1 MKLKKIFQNLFK
13 KIFQYIFIIIYG
25 KIKLL
30 DHNHESFFKTKKI
43 DKINISGKN
52 YEVEK
57 NVYEIKNARVYTDLV
72 EHVAIIK
79 DNFIIP
85 KISYQQINNE
95 LKDPSFN
102 KVLVSGTNRFK
113 KKIKGN
119 ILSLLQGSSGNN
131 YFHFLF
137 DIIPKIILLEKK
149 NLLKDIN
156 LFLLP
161 NIKDWQKT
169 ILSSFGIGEKQL
181 LNSNIFRHVE
191 AEKIYA
197 VDHPWY
203 MKGFVN
209 YEIKNIPEWVV
220 FSLREKFL
228 NYSKKIPIAEKIF
241 IDRSDS
247 LYNHCKLT
255 NNKEIIDFLTENNFK
270 SYQVS
275 KLNFFEQ
282 VYLFKNA
289 KIIVGP
295 HGAAFSNIIFS
306 DPGLKIIELI
316 PKNHPSIKC
325 KKFSDLLGF
334 KYTRVNLDLIN
345 NQNKNK
351 TGDMKISISHLSE
364 ILKDVL

>member
-95 LKDPSFN
+95 LKDSSFN

-149 NLLKDIN
+149 K
-156 LFLLP
+156 
-161 NIKDWQKT
+161 
-169 ILSSFGIGEKQL
+169 
-181 LNSNIFRHVE
+181 
-191 AEKIYA
+191 
-197 VDHPWY
+197 
-203 MKGFVN
+203 FVKR
-209 YEIKNIPEWVV
+209 Y
-220 FSLREKFL
+220 
-228 NYSKKIPIAEKIF
+228 
-241 IDRSDS
+241 
-247 LYNHCKLT
+247 
-255 NNKEIIDFLTENNFK
+255 
-270 SYQVS
+270 
-275 KLNFFEQ
+275 
-282 VYLFKNA
+282 
-289 KIIVGP
+289 
-295 HGAAFSNIIFS
+295 
-306 DPGLKIIELI
+306 
-316 PKNHPSIKC
+316 
-325 KKFSDLLGF
+325 
-334 KYTRVNLDLIN
+334 
-345 NQNKNK
+345 
-351 TGDMKISISHLSE
+351 
-364 ILKDVL
+364 